1 MESQENWSNKPS
13 QTKQRGGKSAKT
25 YRRKNY
31 DADYSDAK
39 IDKMSKKPILSE
51 KRRRFKQDIKRAIDY
66 DDYEQL
72 EDLY

>member
-1 MESQENWSNKPS
+1 MESQKNWSNKPS
-13 QTKQRGGKSAKT
+13 PTKPRGGKSAQT

-31 DADYSDAK
+31 DVDYSDAK
-39 IDKMSKKPILSE
+39 IDKMSRKPILSE